1 MHTPLRGLALLI
13 VTLLLGALAPP
24 VLAADAD
31 DVAQLNVKI
40 DQLETLTEDLAQAI
54 HAADKNLDA
63 QGDSLTP
70 RVDSAEGV
78 ARDVSFEVKKLM
90 DAWRGLH
97 GRVSDLADEVG
108 QFRPTVLGF
117 KAQIADF
124 SRRLERAEGDTS
136 VLSVRVSDLG
146 DALDEIELGL
156 GTLERAQLGALDLL
170 RAEVEAFI
178 HGLRAEV
185 EAFIYGTGE
194 ALQALS
200 SDFLHLRS
208 RFAQQDE
215 QVDLNRRRIESLK
228 QQSQALMDQ
237 SYILLKLNARL
248 ESAFET
254 QSRFEGHIRAL
265 EARLA
270 GYGVLNGGAA
280 ELEGSVADLSLRYQ
294 EFEARLDA
302 IELEAPP
309 SPDEARAQLRALRA
323 RLDEAEA
330 MVTALKASRSID
342 TGVREPGPLDD
353 LRAQIKALRDKITSL
368 LIEVERNDKLV
379 AELSAQL
386 EARDTGST
394 LNRSELIT
402 RITAEF
408 RMEIQSLLQTIQ
420 DARDAAKQAQIANG
434 LALLAL
440 LTGVAGIL
448 MALILR

>member
-1 MHTPLRGLALLI
+1 MHTPFRGLALLI
-13 VTLLLGALAPP
+13 VTLLLGVLAPP
-24 VLAADAD
+24 SLAADAD

-63 QGDSLTP
+63 QGGSLTP
-70 RVDSAEGV
+70 RVDHAEGV

-97 GRVSDLADEVG
+97 RRVSELAAQVG
-108 QFRPTVLGF
+108 EFRPTVLGF
-117 KAQIADF
+117 KARIEAF
-124 SRRLERAEGDTS
+124 GLRLERAERDTS
-136 VLSVRVSDLG
+136 FLSVRVSDLG
-146 DALDEIELGL
+146 DMLDRLAARL
-156 GTLERAQLGALDLL
+156 SALERDQLSALQLL
-170 RAEVEAFI
+170 RAEVDAFVR
-178 HGLRAEV
+178 GS
-185 EAFIYGTGE
+185 GG
-194 ALQALS
+194 ALEALS
-200 SDFLHLRS
+200 SDFLQLRS

-215 QVDLNRRRIESLK
+215 QIGFNRHRIDSLRER
-228 QQSQALMDQ
+228 SQALMDR
-237 SYILLKLNARL
+237 SHLLLKLNARL
-248 ESAFET
+248 ESVVEA
-254 QSRFEGHIRAL
+254 QSRFEGRIAAL
-265 EARLA
+265 EARL
-270 GYGVLNGGAA
+270 GDYGVLDGGAA
-280 ELEGSVADLSLRYQ
+280 ELEASVGALSLRYQ

-330 MVTALKASRSID
+330 MVMALKASASID
-342 TGVREPGPLDD
+342 TGAREPGPLDD
-353 LRAQIKALRDKITSL
+353 LRAQIKALRNQITSQ
-368 LIEVERNDKLV
+368 LIEVERHNRVV

-386 EARDTGST
+386 QARGSGST
-394 LNRSELIT
+394 FNRSELIA

-408 RMEIQSLLQTIQ
+408 RIEIQGLLQTIQ
-420 DARDAAKQAQIANG
+420 DAKDAAKQAQIANG